1 MKEQMTSYLRTWAM
15 VAFCVTLI
23 VIAMGVGRNRQS
35 RVAVMGGE
43 QEDRFLY
50 SATEIVRL
58 PGGNPA
64 TDSDIARLDTRT
76 GAIYRFR
83 GNVNVASVQNT
94 WELRVAPVKESHS
107 GLLEIQNI
115 LPARPIEPGNVPVPF
130 KTFYVDTLTG
140 ETVQKVETQVPGPHS
155 VRRTDPN
162 TGMSSTLT
170 HPQVNSVPTDGRGVD
185 VVRPVTFLVDIV
197 NGTTWILRTRAST
210 NASWE
215 LIDIYRSAQFH

>member
-1 MKEQMTSYLRTWAM
+1 M

-23 VIAMGVGRNRQS
+23 VIAMGVGKARQS
-35 RVAVMGGE
+35 RIAVMGGE
-43 QEDRFLY
+43 QEDRFLF

-64 TDSDIARLDTRT
+64 TNSDIARLDTRT

-83 GNVNVASVQNT
+83 GNIDVASVQNT
-94 WELRVAPVKESHS
+94 WELRVPAVKEPHS

-115 LPARPIEPGNVPVPF
+115 LPARPIEAGNVPVPF

-155 VRRTDPN
+155 VRR
-162 TGMSSTLT
+162 GAEIKT
-170 HPQVNSVPTDGRGVD
+170 HPQVNSVPGAPEGM
-185 VVRPVTFLVDIV
+185 VRPVTFLVDIV
-197 NGTTWILRTRAST
+197 NGTTWILRERAAS

-215 LIDIYRSAQFH
+215 LIDIYRSAQFR